1 MNSNPL
7 PEGKI
12 DAEVLKGYLSE
23 LPVGEEV
30 IIKPGIGRDA
40 AGIRVDSSYI
50 SVATD
55 PITFACENIG
65 FYSVAVNINDIVCQ
79 GCVPR
84 WYTACLLLPTGT
96 TRGQLKT
103 YWQDLVEAL
112 KRWNISGVGGHT
124 EVTPAVNTP
133 LLCGQLIGE
142 PYRTRL
148 LDPAGAKPGDVI
160 YQWRPAA
167 IEGLALMAREH
178 GEKLED
184 FVSSEDIDE
193 FKLLLED
200 PGICIWPQAEFLLKS
215 RHLKALHDPTEGG
228 LATAVHELAEAAGC
242 GVEIQ
247 AKKIIWPAGSEKLFK
262 KLDIDPLGL
271 LSSGCLLVVVA
282 GDAAGEFE
290 EERPDELV
298 RIGELTSSKKR
309 RLVLSGS
316 ESKEL
321 PRFNQDQLI
330 RAFEL
335 LDGISG

>member
-1 MNSNPL
+1 MSSQVL

-12 DAEVLKGYLSE
+12 VPEFLKECLSS
-23 LPVGEEV
+23 LPAGEEV
-30 IIKPGIGRDA
+30 VIRPGIGRDA

-65 FYSVAVNINDIVCQ
+65 LYSVAVNINDIVCQ

-84 WYTACLLLPTGT
+84 WYTACLLLPPGT
-96 TRGQLKT
+96 TRKQLKN
-103 YWQDLVEAL
+103 YWRELVEAL

-142 PYRTRL
+142 PYRSRL

-167 IEGLALMAREH
+167 IEGLALLAREYT
-178 GEKLED
+178 EKLEKCI
-184 FVSSEDIDE
+184 SSEDIDE
-193 FKLLLED
+193 FKLLMEE
-200 PGICIWPQAEFLLKS
+200 PGICIWPQAEFLLKF

-228 LATAVHELAEAAGC
+228 LATAAHELADAAGC

-247 AKKIIWPAGSEKLFK
+247 QEKIIWPAGSEKLFK

-271 LSSGCLLVVVA
+271 LSSGCLLAVVG

-290 EERPDELV
+290 DGRQDELV
-298 RIGELTSSKKR
+298 RIGELTSSKNR

-321 PRFNQDQLI
+321 PRFNQDQLV

-335 LDGISG
+335 LDGLTG